1 MKKPELIT
9 NSTANFVQ
17 NRWDSER
24 KKILKKS
31 KRVNEKLKEI
41 QKNYEMNQKKYSE
54 FLEKGISKQS
64 KTKRRLKQSA

>member
-1 MKKPELIT
+1 MKKPDLIT
-9 NSTANFVQ
+9 NSTTNFIQ
-17 NRWDSER
+17 NRWESER

-54 FLEKGISKQS
+54 YLEKGS
-64 KTKRRLKQSA
+64 TN